1 MLAIRRGASLV
12 FRAHDPLDRCEIQ
25 LSERIVLIPEKTLS
39 TSAVLDRIDPY
50 VHHLAAYERL
60 DPLEPSWANSRSPS
74 MLCGPSSTL
83 NCVSDIGN
91 APLSDAYSHR
101 RSVRLRLPHCAFS
114 LSDRGIGRN
123 RRSTKCHR
131 YDRTKWTHPNAAR
144 LTAFENVV

>member
-60 DPLEPSWANSRSPS
+60 DPFRAILGKQPQSVHVMWSVIDAE
-74 MLCGPSSTL
+74 LC
-83 NCVSDIGN
+83 
-91 APLSDAYSHR
+91 
-101 RSVRLRLPHCAFS
+101 
-114 LSDRGIGRN
+114 
-123 RRSTKCHR
+123 K
-131 YDRTKWTHPNAAR
+131 
-144 LTAFENVV
+144 